1 MAAPATPVRVGL
13 EVGRRWVFATALDWP
28 GLCRRGKGEQ
38 AALETLLAYADR
50 YAAAVEAGW
59 APGRLSVTGLSVV
72 GRVPGNATT
81 EFGAPGVP
89 GPWDAEPLDAAGAD
103 RLAGL
108 VQACWQ
114 AFDAVV
120 AGAPEQLRKGP
131 RGRGAAGPRGRGRD
145 RDPIGE
151 HVREAERS
159 YGRQLGIRLAPGT
172 PWPKQREALA
182 GRMRARPAGTPWT
195 VRYAAT
201 RIAWHVLDHAWEIED
216 KS

>member
-59 APGRLSVTGLSVV
+59 APGRLSVTDVSVV

-131 RGRGAAGPRGRGRD
+131 RGRGAVGVTATPSASTSGR
-145 RDPIGE
+145 P
-151 HVREAERS
+151 S
-159 YGRQLGIRLAPGT
+159 
-172 PWPKQREALA
+172 
-182 GRMRARPAGTPWT
+182 
-195 VRYAAT
+195 AAT
-201 RIAWHVLDHAWEIED
+201 GGSWAFG
-216 KS
+216 

>member
-1 MAAPATPVRVGL
+1 MTRAITAPATLVRVGL
-13 EVGRRWVFATALDWP
+13 EVGRRWAFATALDWP

-50 YAAAVEAGW
+50 YAAVIGAGW
-59 APGRLSVTGLSVV
+59 APGKLSVTDVSVV

-131 RGRGAAGPRGRGRD
+131 RGGGRD

-151 HVREAERS
+151 HVQEAERS

-172 PWPKQREALA
+172 PWPEQREALA
-182 GRMRARPAGTPWT
+182 GAMRARPAGTPWT

-201 RIAWHVLDHAWEIED
+201 RIAWHVLDHGWEIED